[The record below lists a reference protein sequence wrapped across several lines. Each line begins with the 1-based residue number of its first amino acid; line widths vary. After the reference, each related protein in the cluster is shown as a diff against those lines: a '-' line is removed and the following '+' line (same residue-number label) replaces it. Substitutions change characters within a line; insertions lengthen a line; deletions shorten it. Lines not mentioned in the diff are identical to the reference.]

1 VIYRR
6 GSIGVLLLLALVLF
20 GAVLQFVGG
29 PAAARRNPGAAAT
42 PAPHAALPAG
52 ASGVV
57 RTLGAVERAFNA
69 GDVRLLCR
77 PGVLL
82 DPAVVSRESARSGGC
97 ESELEALIAD
107 ERPMR
112 LAVRRVALRP
122 ELAVAAVT
130 TARGTTVPVDLVRQ
144 GHRWL
149 LSFSESEDPMPALA
163 GAL

>member
-1 VIYRR
+1 MIYKR
-6 GSIGVLLLLALVLF
+6 GSIGALLLLALVLC
-20 GAVLQFVGG
+20 GAVLQFVDG
-29 PAAARRNPGAAAT
+29 PAVAQRKPGAVAT
-42 PAPHAALPAG
+42 PAPHPLPAG

-77 PGVLL
+77 PGTLL
-82 DPAVVSRESARSGGC
+82 DPAVVRLQSARSGGC

-112 LAVRRVALRP
+112 LTVRRVALRP
-122 ELAVAAVT
+122 DLAVAAVT
-130 TARGTTVPVDLVRQ
+130 TARGRTVPVDLVRQ
-144 GHRWL
+144 GNRWL
-149 LSFSESEDPMPALA
+149 LSFSESEDPMPVLA